1 MSGARQ
7 VNTGRLP
14 QQLSPD
20 KKDTGF
26 HIMKNRT
33 LGGDALEMIM
43 RDVLEG
49 LQDFTRQASP
59 AGRKDDSVTGVQKK
73 KKSARIIRFPRRS
86 TTD

>member
-49 LQDFTRQASP
+49 LQDFTRQANLAS
-59 AGRKDDSVTGVQKK
+59 RKDDSKTGVQKK
-73 KKSARIIRFPRRS
+73 KTSARIIRFPRRS
-86 TTD
+86 TTN